1 MDDPMVFQFV
11 GETVTNATEAFIAP
25 AAERLMSS
33 LQLLILTGVTLYI
46 TLTGYAVATG
56 AVQSPFWTFCKQC
69 MKIVLIAF
77 FALNVDG
84 YVNHVMT
91 AISGLE
97 VGLADAMTGGSASST
112 TSIYQTLDRSLAG
125 GFEIVQKCFEKADE
139 AGFSIGAALGWVIA
153 GLVVATGTILISLLG
168 GGVIIV
174 AKFSL
179 AVMLAFGPLFIAS
192 LMFPATAR
200 FFDSWFSQVMNYV
213 LTLAIMAAVMSF
225 AIVAFNAFVSNADFS
240 GSNDDNPMFA
250 ALQIGAVAG
259 VLCFLISHVSSMA
272 SGLAGGVSAAALGIR
287 HLASP
292 VTAPLAAA
300 TGVGNIINAKST
312 RRDLE
317 SGQMVTAGRTN
328 HLTAGNTMLN
338 GAYRQHVMQNIG
350 KNWGKAK
357 GGTVKQ

>member
-25 AAERLMSS
+25 AAERLMSG

-56 AVQSPFWTFCKQC
+56 AVQSPFWTFAKQC

-77 FALNVDG
+77 FALSVDG
-84 YVNHVMT
+84 YVNNVMSG
-91 AISGLE
+91 ISGLE
-97 VGLADAMTGGSASST
+97 VGLANAMTGAPAGPTS
-112 TSIYQTLDRSLAG
+112 SIYQTLDHSLAG

-153 GLVVATGTILISLLG
+153 GLVVATGTILIALLG

-179 AVMLAFGPLFIAS
+179 AVVLAFGPLFIAS
-192 LMFPATAR
+192 LMFPATAK

-225 AIVAFNAFVSNADFS
+225 AIAAFNAFVSGADFS

-250 ALQIGAVAG
+250 ALQIGAVSG
-259 VLCFLISHVSSMA
+259 VLCFLIAHVGSMA
-272 SGLAGGVSAAALGIR
+272 SGLAGGVSAAALGLR

-292 VTAPLAAA
+292 VTGALGAT
-300 TGVGNIINAKST
+300 TGVANMVNARST
-312 RRDLE
+312 RRDMQ

-328 HLTAGNTMLN
+328 HLVAGNTMFN
-338 GAYRQHVMQNIG
+338 PAYRQHVMQHLG
-350 KNWGKAK
+350 KNWGSAS
-357 GGTVKQ
+357 GGTAKQ